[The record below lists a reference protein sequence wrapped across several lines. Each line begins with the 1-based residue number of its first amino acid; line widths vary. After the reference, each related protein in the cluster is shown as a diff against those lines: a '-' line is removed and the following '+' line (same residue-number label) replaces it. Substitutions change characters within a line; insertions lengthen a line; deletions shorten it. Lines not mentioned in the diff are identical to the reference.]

1 MERRRLHE
9 AVSLRRQ
16 LAENNPTY
24 RAKPTV
30 KLKVKIAG
38 KAAALDAPCVDYLI
52 SIGAP
57 RTPEYGA
64 FAFGRLSGA
73 TCVMK

>member
-30 KLKVKIAG
+30 KLKVKIAC
-38 KAAALDAPCVDYLI
+38 KATALDASCADYLI
-52 SIGAP
+52 NIGAP

-64 FAFGRLSGA
+64 SEFGRLSGA